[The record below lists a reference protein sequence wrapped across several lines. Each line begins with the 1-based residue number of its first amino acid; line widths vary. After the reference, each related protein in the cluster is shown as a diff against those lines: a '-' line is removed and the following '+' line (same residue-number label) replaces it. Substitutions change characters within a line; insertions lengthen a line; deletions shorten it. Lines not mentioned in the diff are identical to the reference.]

1 MDSYKVLPREVGEEI
16 AKYIE
21 KKWEEE
27 KLSKR
32 YPNRI
37 LRKDV
42 LEILDIYCTV
52 VYFPIEDRNNGFH
65 LTGIPDQNGK
75 DEHIVF
81 INTQQTME
89 KQVFTAAH
97 ELGHVWEI
105 DKYVARKCG
114 LSLTE
119 DDNSERIINRFAAEL
134 LMPMEEFQRIFN
146 TLFLEYK
153 SEDDTITIINLL
165 KLVASLMN
173 NFLAPMKAVFMRL
186 VEIEE
191 IPEDVISFLLARTGT
206 AKDGNMETIV
216 STAIQRIIA
225 ENGYTELQKGSG
237 RRWIEGL
244 PELLEKAEEKGTVS
258 QEKIE
263 ALREK
268 FGLKRHGKDQS
279 LEKSVSF
286 ITKQGGNDDGDK

>member
-1 MDSYKVLPREVGEEI
+1 MDNYKVLPKEIGEEI
-16 AKYIE
+16 AMYIK
-21 KKWEEE
+21 KKWNDE
-27 KLSKR
+27 KLADN
-32 YPNRI
+32 YPNTI

-52 VYFPIEDRNNGFH
+52 LYFPVEDKNNGFH

-105 DKYVARKCG
+105 DEYIARKCR

-134 LMPMEEFQRIFN
+134 LMPQEEFQRIFS

-153 SEDDTITIINLL
+153 REDDTITIINLL
-165 KLVASLMN
+165 KLVANLMN
-173 NFLAPMKAVFMRL
+173 YFLVPMKAVFIRL
-186 VEIEE
+186 IEIGEMSEE
-191 IPEDVISFLLARTGT
+191 VVSLLLEKNGT
-206 AKDGNMETIV
+206 AKNRDMEHIV

-225 ENGYTELQKGSG
+225 DNGYTELQKGSG

-244 PELLEKAEEKGTVS
+244 PELLEKAEETGAVS

-263 ALREK
+263 TLRNK
-268 FGLKRHGKDQS
+268 FGLERHRKDQS
-279 LEKSVSF
+279 LEQSVSF
-286 ITKQGGNDDGDK
+286 IMKQGGNKDGDK